1 MKVGDIAGPV
11 KSQFGYHLIKLEEI
25 QPGEAKPFEAVRAEL
40 DSQYR
45 QERAGELFGDRQED
59 MYCR

>member
-11 KSQFGYHLIKLEEI
+11 KSQFGYHLIQLEEI
-25 QPGEAKPFEAVRAEL
+25 QAGEAKPFEAVRAEL

-45 QERAGELFGDRQED
+45 RSVPENSSVTARKT
-59 MYCR
+59 